1 MMTIRN
7 ALLAACLLSFFSNAL
22 AETRYVSDQL
32 TIPLRT
38 GDTMQH
44 RIIKFLKSGTRL
56 DVQESNEAGTYYRV
70 VVSGSGK
77 EGWVEANKLMNQP
90 SARSQLA
97 AVNKRLAALKADLKA
112 KNKTIAELKTTIAQ
126 LEEQNEKLDKLGKR
140 KSQQLAELEKVAA
153 RPVQLAQAN
162 MKLETEL
169 AKANRELDRALKE
182 NARLSDDNIKEWFMI
197 GGAVSLISLFFGLII
212 PNFKWR
218 RKKDS
223 WGSF

>member
-7 ALLAACLLSFFSNAL
+7 ALLATCLLSFFSNAL

-77 EGWVEANKLMNQP
+77 EGWVEANKVMNQP

-97 AVNKRLAALKADLKA
+97 AVNKRLAALKADLKE

>member
-1 MMTIRN
+1 
-7 ALLAACLLSFFSNAL
+7 
-22 AETRYVSDQL
+22 
-32 TIPLRT
+32 
-38 GDTMQH
+38 
-44 RIIKFLKSGTRL
+44 
-56 DVQESNEAGTYYRV
+56 
-70 VVSGSGK
+70 
-77 EGWVEANKLMNQP
+77 
-90 SARSQLA
+90 
-97 AVNKRLAALKADLKA
+97 
-112 KNKTIAELKTTIAQ
+112 
-126 LEEQNEKLDKLGKR
+126 
-140 KSQQLAELEKVAA
+140 
-153 RPVQLAQAN
+153 